1 MTRINILK
9 LTTNATLPSK
19 ATVDSAGY
27 DLYAAEDMWVYSG
40 CTALV
45 KTDIAIELPQG
56 YEAQIRSRSGLA
68 KRGITVANSPG
79 TIDADYRGPIGVLIH
94 NSNLLDFNIKKG
106 DRIAQMVIQRVPEVE
121 LVEVT
126 ELSDTDRGANGF
138 GSSGV

>member
-1 MTRINILK
+1 MIHVNVLR
-9 LTTNATLPSK
+9 LTNDATLPSK
-19 ATVDSAGY
+19 ATVGSAGY
-27 DLYAAEDMWVYSG
+27 DLYAAEDMWVHPCS
-40 CTALV
+40 TALI
-45 KTDIAIELPQG
+45 KTDIALELPEG

-94 NSNLLDFNIKKG
+94 NSTAASFIISKG
-106 DRIAQMVIQRVPEVE
+106 DRIAQMVIQRVPEAA

-126 ELSDTDRGANGF
+126 ELSNTDRGTGGF